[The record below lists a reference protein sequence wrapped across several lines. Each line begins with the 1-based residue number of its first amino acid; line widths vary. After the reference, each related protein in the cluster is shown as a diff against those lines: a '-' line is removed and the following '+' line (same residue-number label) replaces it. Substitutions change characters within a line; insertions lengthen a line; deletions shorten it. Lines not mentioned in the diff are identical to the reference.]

1 MYYLDNNATTK
12 PCEAAIAAADA
23 GMREFWQ
30 NPSSA
35 HRAGQNARAKVELAR
50 KSIAELIG
58 CKPREILFTSS
69 GTEAIQLAVR
79 GVLATQ
85 PRGGTEPP
93 LVVSSKVEHSAV
105 RELLP
110 ELEARGEARALWLE
124 TDQSGV
130 VRLDALRTALEAKPA
145 IVSLQWVNNETGV
158 IQPVREIAEACN
170 ARGIVFHCDAVQW
183 VGKEQTQVGPSG
195 LQCAMMTIS
204 PHKFH
209 GLKGVGCLYLRP
221 GAKLRPQTPGH
232 QELGRR
238 GGTENVPGILAA
250 GAAANEAKS
259 WLADESA
266 RTRLGKLRD
275 KFERRILE
283 ECPGSVVNGM
293 NAPRIWN
300 TTNIGFPRLEA
311 EAILLALSEQGV
323 FASAGSACASGSLD
337 PSPVLL
343 AMGIAPEIAHG
354 SVRFSLSRNTTSQE
368 LEHAAV
374 IVVRCVHSLR
384 ASTAAAV

>member
-1 MYYLDNNATTK
+1 MNYLDNNATTK
-12 PCEAAIAAADA
+12 PSEAAIAAADA
-23 GMREFWQ
+23 GMREVWQ

-69 GTEAIQLAVR
+69 GTEAIQLAIR
-79 GVLATQ
+79 GVIAAQ
-85 PRGGTEPP
+85 PRRSQPP

-124 TDQSGV
+124 TDHSGV
-130 VRLDALRTALEAKPA
+130 VRLDALHAALEAEPA

-158 IQPVREIAEACN
+158 IQPVHEIADACN
-170 ARGIVFHCDAVQW
+170 ACGIVFHCDAVQW
-183 VGKEQTQVGPSG
+183 VGKEQTQFGQSGP
-195 LQCAMMTIS
+195 QCAMMTIS

-259 WLADESA
+259 WLADASA
-266 RTRLGKLRD
+266 RTQLGRLRD
-275 KFERRILE
+275 QFERRILE
-283 ECPGSVVNGM
+283 ECPGSVVNGL
-293 NAPRIWN
+293 NVPRIWN

-368 LEHAAV
+368 LEHAASTV
-374 IVVRCVHSLR
+374 IRCVHSLR
-384 ASTAAAV
+384 ASTAATV